1 MKNNNDIL
9 QREEFR
15 QNPFTAPEGYFASL
29 EDSLRDKVFA
39 TEKKPAG
46 FVGVLKPALMM
57 ACSFAVILGIGYG
70 ILSMTGGLASQNP
83 RCPNMTRLPP
93 PSRIWI
99 PLCSN
104 IWTSWISKAIRHS
117 SPRLK
122 KRFSNISPL
131 LRQTP
136 PSIIIWHLS
145 NKIISRL
152 K

>member
-57 ACSFAVILGIGYG
+57 ACSFAVIFGIGYG
-70 ILSMTGGLASQNP
+70 ILSMTGSISSQNAQMSAYDEIAAAVENMDPAMFEYLDQLDFEGYQAQFTPSEEEILQYFATPSTDAALYHYLASIQ
-83 RCPNMTRLPP
+83 
-93 PSRIWI
+93 
-99 PLCSN
+99 
-104 IWTSWISKAIRHS
+104 
-117 SPRLK
+117 
-122 KRFSNISPL
+122 
-131 LRQTP
+131 
-136 PSIIIWHLS
+136 
-145 NKIISRL
+145 
-152 K
+152 

>member
-70 ILSMTGGLASQNP
+70 ILSMTGGLASQNAQMSEYDEIAAAVE
-83 RCPNMTRLPP
+83 NMDPAMFEYLDELDFEGYQAQFT
-93 PSRIWI
+93 PSEEEI
-99 PLCSN
+99 LQYF
-104 IWTSWISKAIRHS
+104 A
-117 SPRLK
+117 
-122 KRFSNISPL
+122 
-131 LRQTP
+131 TP
-136 PSIIIWHLS
+136 STDAALYHYLASIQ
-145 NKIISRL
+145 
-152 K
+152 

>member
-57 ACSFAVILGIGYG
+57 ACSFAVILGISYG
-70 ILSMTGGLASQNP
+70 ILSMTGGLASHNAQMSEYDEIAAAVE
-83 RCPNMTRLPP
+83 NMDPAMFEYLDELDFEGYQAQFT
-93 PSRIWI
+93 PSEEEI
-99 PLCSN
+99 LQYF
-104 IWTSWISKAIRHS
+104 A
-117 SPRLK
+117 
-122 KRFSNISPL
+122 
-131 LRQTP
+131 TP
-136 PSIIIWHLS
+136 STDAALYHYLASIQ
-145 NKIISRL
+145 
-152 K
+152 